1 MPHRAPRYFEPPT
14 YLRELGAAPSLT
26 VLSPSLT
33 VLSPSRCSEEVE
45 RQQRARMCA
54 QAAAML
60 STSAARASVQKQTE
74 AEARERGASSLTAQG
89 FPGESSGEHLR

>member
-14 YLRELGAAPSLT
+14 YLRELGAAPA
-26 VLSPSLT
+26 LT